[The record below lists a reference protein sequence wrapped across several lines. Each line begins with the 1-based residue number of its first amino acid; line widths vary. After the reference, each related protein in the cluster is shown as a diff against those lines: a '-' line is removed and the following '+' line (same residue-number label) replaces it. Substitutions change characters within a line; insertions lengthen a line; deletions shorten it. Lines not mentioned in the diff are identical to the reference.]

1 MRINSIT
8 LEFLHG
14 LAWFG
19 KPKIPISIIHSFGN
33 EQIKMW
39 LEWKPNSHGALLE
52 SSAKYYL
59 NQSRNQFIN
68 WNCTKSEY
76 QENGF
81 VPWLPYIHI
90 ELALYSSGLP
100 YCLISCAENFRFNT
114 HPSEIHSLCKKY
126 IKIPFWVFFPNK
138 KWCEWFSFLCACVW
152 A

>member
-1 MRINSIT
+1 MALPG
-8 LEFLHG
+8 LENRKFQ
-14 LAWFG
+14 LASF
-19 KPKIPISIIHSFGN
+19 IHSFGN

-100 YCLISCAENFRFNT
+100 YCLISCAQNFQ
-114 HPSEIHSLCKKY
+114 SEWNPFLVLKY
-126 IKIPFWVFFPNK
+126 IKIPFWVFFPIKNDASDFHFCVHV
-138 KWCEWFSFLCACVW
+138 CEHRFFT
-152 A
+152 